1 MLVNNYVGLANGVQ
15 SFSNVTKVLKLVE
28 ETIDNQLGILFVYP
42 NRVVF
47 LYQNKVQECLTN

>member
-47 LYQNKVQECLTN
+47 LYKIKVH